1 MPASLLGPQG
11 QDVSGPLASLL
22 ERVLGSSGSAPDAA
36 AAGPASPS
44 FNTPLVNNPNEDVNI
59 PNRQD
64 TQSETSVLVIP
75 GTTGPPRIV
84 TAFNDTGS
92 LNPFG
97 QYTLQGSTENK
108 LTGYSVSTDGGTSF
122 TDEGTLPTNLNGDL
136 GEPTLA
142 RDDVT
147 GTVYLTTLPYGEF
160 INGPGLSV
168 FRSSDGGAHFGLPYN
183 AAPGVNLPDVIDKP
197 WSTVDNFP
205 GPGRGNVYEV
215 FTDDGQSQRILLTRS
230 TDGGRTWG
238 PSGGKLIAN
247 AGTGDANGAYVTVG
261 PDHAVYVFWL
271 EQPNGTKTQNQIMM
285 AKSTDQ
291 GVTFSAP

>member
-1 MPASLLGPQG
+1 MRSHGFSRNKLPAPLQKKRARDRIAEARTLRLELLEDRIAPSVSPLASIAVRQLPASHLEPLPASLLGPQG

-108 LTGYSVSTDGGTSF
+108 LTGYSVF
-122 TDEGTLPTNLNGDL
+122 N
-136 GEPTLA
+136 
-142 RDDVT
+142 R
-147 GTVYLTTLPYGEF
+147 
-160 INGPGLSV
+160 
-168 FRSSDGGAHFGLPYN
+168 RRH
-183 AAPGVNLPDVIDKP
+183 
-197 WSTVDNFP
+197 
-205 GPGRGNVYEV
+205 
-215 FTDDGQSQRILLTRS
+215 
-230 TDGGRTWG
+230 
-238 PSGGKLIAN
+238 KL
-247 AGTGDANGAYVTVG
+247 
-261 PDHAVYVFWL
+261 HR
-271 EQPNGTKTQNQIMM
+271 
-285 AKSTDQ
+285 
-291 GVTFSAP
+291 